1 MQVSVLN
8 AEVFID
14 CLEDIGRLVYREWC
28 DETYCQ
34 AMDKAIAAAKK
45 TVPQKV
51 KRDPFGVECPN
62 CGRRVVLP
70 STYTFS
76 SNYNNNMIDVQTFNN
91 NRVGIRCDYCYSCG
105 QALDWRDK

>member
-1 MQVSVLN
+1 MSTLK
-8 AEVFID
+8 AEEIID
-14 CLEDIGRLVYREWC
+14 CLEEISRMVYRLYE

-34 AMDKAIAAAKK
+34 VMDKAIAAAKK

-51 KRDPFGVECPN
+51 KHDPFGVECPN

-76 SNYNNNMIDVQTFNN
+76 SNFNNNMIDVQTFNN
-91 NRVGIRCDYCYSCG
+91 NRVDIRCDCCYSCG
-105 QALDWRDK
+105 QALDWSEE